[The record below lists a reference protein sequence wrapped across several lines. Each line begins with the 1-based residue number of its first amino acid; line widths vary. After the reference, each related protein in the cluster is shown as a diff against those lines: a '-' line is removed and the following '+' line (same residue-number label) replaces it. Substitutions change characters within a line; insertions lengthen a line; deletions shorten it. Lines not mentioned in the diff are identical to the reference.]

1 MIKQE
6 ISMRFNAYLGRW
18 LLGPVGLLLCFIG
31 VFSGCV
37 STDNT
42 AKADIK
48 KAAKVRLELASN
60 YFKINRF
67 ETALDELDRSIELDN
82 SATDAFALRGLVYLT
97 IGKIEQAQESYDR
110 ALKLAPES
118 ASVNN
123 SYAWFL
129 CQTNREEDSFAY
141 FQKAINDPFY
151 QTPELAFQNM
161 GICLLKLKKT
171 DQAQDSLRKALELN
185 RSLPEAL
192 LGMSKVSKER
202 EKWRES
208 NEFYRQYER
217 LVGEPS
223 LESLW
228 YGIRIAY
235 RAGSGAEVRS
245 RGLKLKERFPFS
257 LEYQSFLHREFDF

>member
-1 MIKQE
+1 
-6 ISMRFNAYLGRW
+6 MRFNEYLGRW
-18 LLGPVGLLLCFIG
+18 LVRPAFTMLCVCV

-37 STDNT
+37 STDNN
-42 AKADIK
+42 AQADVK
-48 KAAKVRLELASN
+48 KAAKVRLELAAN

-82 SATDAFALRGLVYLT
+82 SSTDAFALRGLVYLT

-110 ALKLAPES
+110 ALKLAPENS
-118 ASVNN
+118 SVNN
-123 SYAWFL
+123 SYGWFL
-129 CQTNREEDSFAY
+129 CQTHREEESFAY
-141 FQKAINDPFY
+141 FKKAINDPLY

-171 DQAQDSLRKALELN
+171 DQAQDSLRKALEIN
-185 RSLPEAL
+185 RNLPEAL
-192 LGMSKVSKER
+192 LGMSRVSKAR
-202 EKWRES
+202 EQWREA

-217 LVGEPS
+217 LVEPS

-235 RAGSGAEVRS
+235 QAGSGAEVRS

-257 LEYQSFLHREFDF
+257 LEYQSFLRREFDF